1 MIDFESYKL
10 SQNNYYKEVYDKTQI
25 VIGNTNHVGMQH
37 YPTWIYRIN
46 GKNKKTS
53 HFTITKEG
61 KIYQHFDPIYYSDF
75 LNNQQDKASISIVLE
90 NIGWYRK
97 DAINGKYVDWL
108 GKEYIKT
115 EEEVLM
121 KRWRNHTYWDIYSE
135 EQMLSLKKLV
145 SELCSKYGIEK
156 RSVGTNVHNEDIDLF
171 NGITFRSNYYQEL
184 TDVNPSFK
192 FEVLQE
198 I

>member
-1 MIDFESYKL
+1 MIDTETYKL
-10 SQNNYYKEVYDKTQI
+10 PKNNYHEDVYDKTQI
-25 VIGNTNHVGMQH
+25 VIGNTQSVNMQH
-37 YPTWIYRIN
+37 YDSWIYRLN
-46 GKNKKTS
+46 GNNKKTA
-53 HFTITKEG
+53 HFTITKGG
-61 KIYQHFDPIYYSDF
+61 KIYQHFDTKFYSDF
-75 LNNQQDKASISIVLE
+75 LNKKEDRFLISIVLE
-90 NIGWYRK
+90 NIGWLK
-97 DAINGKYVDWL
+97 KNAIDGKFFDWL
-108 GKEYIKT
+108 GRHQDLK